1 MFESVF
7 LDDASSRLRSAAVP
21 PLASFL
27 LTLGYLTLYPVLG
40 RVPAA
45 LFWSVVLILAV
56 GAIAGATRIIQVMRA
71 ERIRGRAIG
80 WLTGAAGLTLI
91 CAYMAVNLTF
101 PWL

>member
-1 MFESVF
+1 VFESVF

-27 LTLGYLTLYPVLG
+27 LTLGYLTLYPILG
-40 RVPAA
+40 HVPAA

-56 GAIAGATRIIQVMRA
+56 GAVVGATRIVRILRA
-71 ERIRGRAIG
+71 ERIRGRALG

-91 CAYMAVNLTF
+91 CAYLALNLTF

>member
-1 MFESVF
+1 MFESVVP
-7 LDDASSRLRSAAVP
+7 DDASSRLRSAAVA

-27 LTLGYLTLYPVLG
+27 LFLGYLTLYPLLG

-45 LFWSVVLILAV
+45 LFWSVVVVLGI
-56 GAIAGATRIIQVMRA
+56 GAIAGATRVVCILRT
-71 ERIRGRAIG
+71 ERIRGRALG

-91 CAYMAVNLTF
+91 CAYLALNLTF